1 MQERETEFVFLATA
15 SQLEQ
20 LPRVLPRLADA
31 FRVRPLNRV
40 HDQYLDTPTRLL
52 MRSGV
57 SCRLRRIGKRDT
69 LTLKSLT
76 PFKEG
81 LADRFELSEKLAQ
94 EDWNWPGPLPGRD
107 VRIRLLPLTRRLN
120 VRCLFELMQERR
132 VYDIWTREGAHLEV
146 SADRVC
152 FAGVECTDVLQ
163 RLEVELRDGLPAS
176 LVKFASDLQHK
187 LGLKPAGESK
197 FTFGLRMAGLS
208 LPVLSEGPSLR
219 IRPEDPMRKAA
230 ARALTLG
237 FRRLLWHVPG
247 TRLGVDST
255 CLHDMRVSIRRLRT
269 VLRLFRG
276 ALPPR
281 TSEKL
286 AHELKWLGRSLGAVR
301 DLDVHLQEC
310 QVMRLQQSGT
320 SHHPAAGI
328 CRQEMIRR
336 REQAHDALCRDL
348 RSNRF
353 KALKKTCREMIRKSN
368 RPVATGSPDIIRA
381 GAREMGF
388 KLGQILT
395 AGRKIVPDTP
405 DKALHRL
412 RIHCKH
418 LRYVCE
424 ILADVYG
431 KPIAK
436 MARRLTGLQDVL
448 GRHHDAVMAQ
458 AMIERVM
465 AEIAAATDG
474 VAMVSALGGCLANWR
489 QEQFIRRA
497 AFADAWKAFD
507 HKKPRR
513 QFLKT
518 LRHYER
524 R

>member
-31 FRVRPLNRV
+31 FRVRPLHRV

-107 VRIRLLPLTRRLN
+107 VRIRLLPLTRSLN

-152 FAGVECTDVLQ
+152 LAGAECSGSLQ

-176 LVKFASDLQHK
+176 LIQFASNLQHK

-208 LPVLSEGPSLR
+208 LPVLSEGLSLR

-237 FRRLLWHVPG
+237 FRRMLWSVPG

-255 CLHDMRVSIRRLRT
+255 CLHDMRVNIRRLRA
-269 VLRLFRG
+269 VLRLFHD

-310 QVMRLQQSGT
+310 RVIQRQLSGV
-320 SHHPAAGI
+320 SHPGDGI
-328 CRQEMIRR
+328 CRQEMSRR
-336 REQAHDALCRDL
+336 RKQAYDALCRDL
-348 RSNRF
+348 RSPRF
-353 KALKKTCREMIRKSN
+353 KVLKITCRKLIRKLN
-368 RPVATGSPDIIRA
+368 CPVAAQSPDIIRA
-381 GAREMGF
+381 GARQIAGRVE
-388 KLGQILT
+388 QILT
-395 AGRKIVPDTP
+395 AGREIAPDTP
-405 DKALHRL
+405 DKTLHRL
-412 RIHCKH
+412 RIHCKQ
-418 LRYVCE
+418 LRYICE

-436 MARRLTGLQDVL
+436 YARRLADLQNVL
-448 GRHHDAVMAQ
+448 GRYHDAVMAQ
-458 AMIERVM
+458 TLIERVM
-465 AEIAAATDG
+465 SETLAAPGGA
-474 VAMVSALGGCLANWR
+474 ARVSALANCVANWR
-489 QEQFIRRA
+489 LEQNNRRA
-497 AFADAWKAFD
+497 AFTDAWKAFD
-507 HKKPRR
+507 RKKPRR
-513 QFLKT
+513 LLLKT

>member
-1 MQERETEFVFLATA
+1 MEFVFLATA

-31 FRVRPLNRV
+31 FRVRPLHRV

-57 SCRLRRIGKRDT
+57 SCRLRRIGKHDT

-76 PFKEG
+76 PLKEG

-94 EDWNWPGPLPGRD
+94 EDWNWPGPLPGRV
-107 VRIRLLPLTRRLN
+107 VRTRLIPLTRRLN
-120 VRCLFELMQERR
+120 VQCLFELVQERR

-146 SADRVC
+146 SAGRVC
-152 FAGVECTDVLQ
+152 LAGAECADSLQ
-163 RLEVELRDGLPAS
+163 RLEVELKDGLPA
-176 LVKFASDLQHK
+176 LLIQFVSDLQHK
-187 LGLKPAGESK
+187 LGLEPADDSE
-197 FTFGLRMAGLS
+197 FTFGLRTAGLS
-208 LPVLSEGPSLR
+208 LPILSAGPSLR

-237 FRRLLWHVPG
+237 FRKMLWHVPG
-247 TRLGVDST
+247 TRLGVDPT

-269 VLRLFRG
+269 VLMLFRG

-310 QVMRLQQSGT
+310 RVMRLQRSGT

-328 CRQEMIRR
+328 CRQEMNRR
-336 REQAHDALCRDL
+336 RKLAYDALCRDL
-348 RSNRF
+348 RNPRF
-353 KALKKTCREMIRKSN
+353 KVLKITCRDLIRKSN
-368 RPVATGSPDIIRA
+368 RPVATGSPDVIRA
-381 GAREMGF
+381 GARQMGG

-395 AGRKIVPDTP
+395 AGREIVPDTP

-418 LRYVCE
+418 LRYLCE

-436 MARRLTGLQDVL
+436 MARRLAGLQDVL

-465 AEIAAATDG
+465 AEIAAAPDG
-474 VAMVSALGGCLANWR
+474 ATMVSALGGCVANWR

-507 HKKPRR
+507 RKKPRR
-513 QFLKT
+513 SFLKT